1 MWWRVCWGRP
11 GRRRS
16 SAPAPAWAHSRSRG
30 LPRPPARVGA
40 GRSGAPSRCPSRP
53 APPAPRP
60 TGRAVL
66 RTTPAWKRPLTRP
79 VRKGLAPRDPA
90 SQFYQWSRGPIFGSG
105 ARSSTNRASVC
116 PPGWRHRPTPPT
128 ARAAPPISR
137 RPPGPLVTRR
147 LSLPLSLYFLFIYC
161 ITMPLL
167 HLFEYYFI
175 IRKNSSVYW
184 PLLNFCKY
192 ETITFYK

>member
-11 GRRRS
+11 GRRQS

-40 GRSGAPSRCPSRP
+40 DRPGAPSRCPSRP

-105 ARSSTNRASVC
+105 ARSSTNRAFVC
-116 PPGWRHRPTPPT
+116 PPGWRHSPTPPT
-128 ARAAPPISR
+128 ARAAPPSPAAPRAHSWLAAYRSR
-137 RPPGPLVTRR
+137 SRCIFYSFIALVG
-147 LSLPLSLYFLFIYC
+147 LFYMSLRVLFYYSEKHFFID
-161 ITMPLL
+161 L
-167 HLFEYYFI
+167 YYFFANT
-175 IRKNSSVYW
+175 R
-184 PLLNFCKY
+184 L
-192 ETITFYK
+192 